1 LARFAGPLLEE
12 LEPFGDRIAV
22 IGQVGVVGPVA
33 LATARLRVLVGDHDR
48 AHADLARARAIGAR
62 TAAAPTLARCDLL
75 AAELAESD
83 EQRRAVAVDVA
94 VQAGA
99 SACAGSKPPLSSSPE
114 QG

>member
-33 LATARLRVLVGDHDR
+33 LAAARLRVLVGDHDR
-48 AHADLARARAIGAR
+48 AHA
-62 TAAAPTLARCDLL
+62 DLL

-83 EQRRAVAVDVA
+83 EQRRAVAAGVA
-94 VQAGA
+94 VQAGRLGMRGVEA
-99 SACAGSKPPLSSSPE
+99 AALKLA
-114 QG
+114 